1 MFKEEFA
8 PRSAFNAAPELRL
21 NHELAAYAMRH
32 YRWEVDL
39 ANEREHAN
47 RIELDSATEEAVV
60 LRPKSE

>member
-1 MFKEEFA
+1 
-8 PRSAFNAAPELRL
+8 L